1 MPRIVLAA
9 ALLLLSAGVAHA
21 DDDFK
26 TCASGAPDY
35 AIMACTNLIEGGK
48 LDARDQSVAYTN
60 RAVAFRKRGTLA
72 ALGRRN
78 EAIAEYT
85 KALAIKPDLTQES
98 LQGLDALK
106 RGAASTAPEKR

>member
-9 ALLLLSAGVAHA
+9 ALLLLSAGVA

-26 TCASGAPDY
+26 TSASGAPDY

-72 ALGRRN
+72 ALGHATKPSPNTRRRSPSSP
-78 EAIAEYT
+78 I
-85 KALAIKPDLTQES
+85 
-98 LQGLDALK
+98 
-106 RGAASTAPEKR
+106 